1 MPGLDAALAGVT
13 QWIGVNLLV
22 DTVRIER
29 AATGKPVL
37 NETTGELE
45 RPTGEVLYEGP
56 GAVLGGVQ
64 QSEVY
69 STPGALA
76 PWTQETKSR
85 YRLLTPV
92 KVNGQTAP
100 VPPKDAIVTVVQ
112 VHDPANT
119 ALIGRSWICQDPGR
133 AATVEVVRTT
143 PLDQIQDRGD
153 TA

>member
-1 MPGLDAALAGVT
+1 MPGLDKALAGVT

-45 RPTGEVLYEGP
+45 RPTSDLLYEGP
-56 GAVLGGVQ
+56 GAVQGGVQ

-85 YRLLTPV
+85 YRLLTPL
-92 KVNGQTAP
+92 TAP
-100 VPPKDAIVTVVQ
+100 IAPKDAIVTVIQ
-112 VHDPANT
+112 VHNPANT

-133 AATVEVVRTT
+133 AATVEVVRIT
-143 PLDQIQDRGD
+143 PLDQIQDRGA